1 MRPHVCYSAGTVQ
14 PRVSSALS
22 LATFTRRGL
31 SSHLYFAG
39 SKSFSGNK
47 LLPAHALLSTLNTTD
62 IHVTFADLK
71 TRAIVQ
77 KLTFCYNN
85 GVRIFRA
92 RQIEEYYEQSVQII
106 ASSQSSVGL
115 SIKSLRVVKVVQH
128 ISECVNYKKCTVLQI
143 VCTTLIKR

>member
-1 MRPHVCYSAGTVQ
+1 MRPHVCYSAGTVR

-39 SKSFSGNK
+39 SKSFSGNE
-47 LLPAHALLSTLNTTD
+47 LLPAHALLSTLNTTVTY

-71 TRAIVQ
+71 TRAVQ
-77 KLTFCYNN
+77 KLMICYNN

-92 RQIEEYYEQSVQII
+92 RQIQEYCIVNST
-106 ASSQSSVGL
+106 VGPNN
-115 SIKSLRVVKVVQH
+115 RVVSKLGWPFH
-128 ISECVNYKKCTVLQI
+128 
-143 VCTTLIKR
+143 